1 MMRKRGKMSVPE
13 RTVDLD
19 RRIGMR
25 TITPEEMLDIKLA
38 DLTVNEARKM
48 TLRELAQAVGVQA
61 MLDKMNPLLLG
72 C

>member
-1 MMRKRGKMSVPE
+1 MMRKRGKMPTPE
-13 RTVDLD
+13 LTVDLD
-19 RRIGMR
+19 RRIGNR
-25 TITPEEMLDIKLA
+25 PITSEEMLDIKLA
-38 DLTVNEARKM
+38 DLTVDEARKM